1 MYQEDMV
8 DEDAGSDEM
17 DPVTRA
23 KILEREKKIMRQ
35 ELDDEMAP
43 PPPQPKSPPKGVSS
57 PSGRTGTPKERLPEN
72 MRIIPVNKVFPWR
85 NNGRRT
91 ISTGGA
97 PAYYG
102 VYLHEL
108 QVLPSAI
115 WCKLMALGEW
125 NLPSPSTTLFCIR
138 EGNYDDP
145 ESGETWKYLAEQER
159 QLQRQTQ
166 NSHYQSR
173 FDCPKWKP
181 DREERGYYEG
191 YLVFPRSLFATPAN
205 GGRTQIVSMSYA
217 ATTPWNTDYTVVDLF
232 QMTPHSNG
240 GEVVPIPHQKLPVPP
255 TDPWKPIF
263 PRHVEDRFRAREN
276 LRDSNA

>member
-1 MYQEDMV
+1 MV

-35 ELDDEMAP
+35 ELEDDMAP
-43 PPPQPKSPPKGVSS
+43 PPPPPKPPTAS
-57 PSGRTGTPKERLPEN
+57 PSSNSNPTKERLQQS

-115 WCKLMALGEW
+115 WCKLIALGEW
-125 NLPSPSTTLFCIR
+125 NLPSPETTLFCIR
-138 EGNYDDP
+138 DGNYDDP
-145 ESGETWKYLAEQER
+145 EAGETWKTLAEQER
-159 QLQRQTQ
+159 QLQKQTR
-166 NSHYQSR
+166 NHYQSR

-181 DREERGYYEG
+181 DREERGYFEG

-240 GEVVPIPHQKLPVPP
+240 GEVIPIPHQKLPVPP
-255 TDPWKPIF
+255 EDPWKPIF
-263 PRHVEDRFRAREN
+263 PRHVEDRFRMREN
-276 LRDSNA
+276 TRDSNS